1 MRRLPK
7 IIRSVPGK
15 KCYCSKLLCAASRE
29 EEKEKKNETHC
40 LLSATRMA
48 EVIVHYSTR
57 QAQEVVASSKTGGA
71 PRLSRHTD
79 SHETGSSHSN

>member
-7 IIRSVPGK
+7 VICSVPGK
-15 KCYCSKLLCAASRE
+15 KCYCSKLLCAACRE
-29 EEKEKKNETHC
+29 EEKEKKNETQC

-57 QAQEVVASSKTGGA
+57 DRRKGRSFI
-71 PRLSRHTD
+71 PDWRRP
-79 SHETGSSHSN
+79 ETIEAHR